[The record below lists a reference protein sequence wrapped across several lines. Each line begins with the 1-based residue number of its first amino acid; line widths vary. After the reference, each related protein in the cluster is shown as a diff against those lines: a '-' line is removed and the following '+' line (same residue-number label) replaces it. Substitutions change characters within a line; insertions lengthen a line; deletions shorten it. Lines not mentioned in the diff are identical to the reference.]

1 MGHYMNERE
10 LYMSNA
16 SNDKK
21 KKITEALRFFLRLE
35 IICRVSKILR
45 ALDISYWFLLLLS

>member
-21 KKITEALRFFLRLE
+21 KITEALRFFLRME
-35 IICRVSKILR
+35 IICRVSEILET
-45 ALDISYWFLLLLS
+45 LDISDWLLLLLS

>member
-21 KKITEALRFFLRLE
+21 KITEALRFFLRME
-35 IICRVSKILR
+35 IICRVSEILLK
-45 ALDISYWFLLLLS
+45 ALDISDWLLLLLS